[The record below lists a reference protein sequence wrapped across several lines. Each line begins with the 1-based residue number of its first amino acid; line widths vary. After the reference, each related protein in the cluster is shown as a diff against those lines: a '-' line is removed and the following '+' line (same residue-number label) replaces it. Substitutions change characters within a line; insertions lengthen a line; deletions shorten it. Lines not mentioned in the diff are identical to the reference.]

1 MKLIA
6 INTINRGGKLGFVAP
21 GGEFEASD
29 DEGKALIAAG
39 AAVRKTK
46 QVADD
51 DDGGEKLPLADVIAL
66 ADQPG
71 VKLPAFKKAAA
82 HHLAEVPETK
92 DDVLAA
98 LKALP
103 PETPSQ

>member
-6 INTINRGGKLGFVAP
+6 INTINRGGKLGSVAP
-21 GGEFEASD
+21 GADFDASD

-51 DDGGEKLPLADVIAL
+51 GPDEKQPLVDVIAL
-66 ADQPG
+66 ASQQG
-71 VKLPAFKKAAA
+71 VTLQVFKKAAA
-82 HHLAEVPETK
+82 HHLTTVPDKKEEI
-92 DDVLAA
+92 VAA

-103 PETPSQ
+103 PEAPKQ